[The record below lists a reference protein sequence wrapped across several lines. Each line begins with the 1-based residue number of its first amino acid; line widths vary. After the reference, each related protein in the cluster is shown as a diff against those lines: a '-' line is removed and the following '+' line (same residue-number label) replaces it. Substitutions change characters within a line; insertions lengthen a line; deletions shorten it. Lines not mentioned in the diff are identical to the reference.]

1 MHVAVVLESTLNK
14 QNMGGESHV
23 ATKIL
28 IEALKYLTSERGI
41 MVRPLSAIVSD
52 ASPTYDSF
60 LRITNT
66 TTSPEDL
73 RPYKILIL
81 RMFLPDIYLPLYV
94 CNTEK
99 AVEVAAT
106 TKTEVA
112 VEKAG
117 FNGCWTKVIC
127 LAINFLKVDS
137 ASRSLDDEEE
147 PKWMD
152 TGWTKLHVRVFRLMP
167 LPEVRNKMGEV
178 DVNTLTMEQYLALT
192 RGNQAPG
199 VVKPGIGGNVNFEI
213 ESQFMRELR
222 EDMFSG
228 SNNDNPHEHV
238 ERILDI
244 VSLFNIP
251 RVTHDAVMLRSSRDI
266 VHHPKQLQDI
276 HNFKQEGDE
285 TLYQAWERKVSSGN
299 SVGIVAI
306 ANKLDSLR
314 HDIKKLKENVH
325 AIQVG
330 CETCGGAHLDNDC
343 LLRKEVKSIEE
354 VKYRESGRPFP
365 SKGGN
370 GDRYRVGS
378 RGYYLRVNDRPPF
391 GERKLSLTEIINKY
405 MEQSVKKQVEKDEW
419 LRKFHKNT
427 EANRERHDEIIRNL
441 ETKVKTLAR
450 EVEGRATEAK
460 FEECKAIFIED
471 GSPLYTPFYYSLK
484 EIKYFSAN
492 SGFSDD
498 ENQEIKEAV
507 EIEEIITH
515 PETTPPMVSPCQP
528 KKVSYYVA
536 PYEPP
541 IPLPGRLTQHAEE
554 ALVHKTM
561 ESLKW
566 IRINRPLLK
575 EIRQTKDY
583 AKHIKNL
590 VVNKP
595 RTSENK
601 DVKMNPRCSALL

>member
-1 MHVAVVLESTLNK
+1 
-14 QNMGGESHV
+14 
-23 ATKIL
+23 
-28 IEALKYLTSERGI
+28 
-41 MVRPLSAIVSD
+41 
-52 ASPTYDSF
+52 
-60 LRITNT
+60 
-66 TTSPEDL
+66 
-73 RPYKILIL
+73 
-81 RMFLPDIYLPLYV
+81 
-94 CNTEK
+94 
-99 AVEVAAT
+99 
-106 TKTEVA
+106 
-112 VEKAG
+112 
-117 FNGCWTKVIC
+117 
-127 LAINFLKVDS
+127 
-137 ASRSLDDEEE
+137 
-147 PKWMD
+147 
-152 TGWTKLHVRVFRLMP
+152 
-167 LPEVRNKMGEV
+167 MGEV

-590 VVNKP
+590 VLPPKEQDPRSFVLSCSIGKLTFNNALADLGASVSIMPFLMYKRLGIRKLKP
-595 RTSENK
+595 FNMVIEMADNTRTTPKGIVENLLVRIDKFNFPVDFVILDMVEDLRIPIILGRPLLARAHAKVDIFRKSISLEVGNEKVIFKIKKTTIHVESVCAIGSEYEIYVQESYEDIK
-601 DVKMNPRCSALL
+601 FKWSMIDQGEPWDEPEK